1 MAVNKASFR
10 LKARHK
16 ALKQTLQVQRF
27 VIGFGAGHMWD
38 RSCPTP
44 LVTPQD
50 TIVFDSG
57 KAFSV
62 YCALELSVADPPS
75 RKEGFV

>member
-1 MAVNKASFR
+1 
-10 LKARHK
+10 
-16 ALKQTLQVQRF
+16 
-27 VIGFGAGHMWD
+27 MWD

-44 LVTPQD
+44 LVMPQD

-57 KAFSV
+57 KAFPV

-75 RKEGFV
+75 RNVTAYSRRAVNNTAPGPFLGANMGS